1 MKKLNLLLLTLLAL
15 WGATATADVVF
26 DETNFPDENFREAI
40 AYAYWDDYGIRLN
53 DGDILTDEMLN
64 LRTDLGADDYDIHS
78 VQGIEFLAGLYTAN
92 LYMNQIEEIDLSHNH
107 QLVVINLDRNPLR
120 SINLSGC
127 QQLQNLSISPWP
139 NQPGGLEEL
148 DLSDCVSLSQLYIE
162 DEPIVNLD
170 LSHNTLLSYISLF
183 RLSSISSL
191 DLTHIKKINRLEC
204 SGLEQLS
211 EVKLYKPNPTDPI
224 DIGLGYGIEKA
235 IIFNNPNLKSIDV
248 GGQFLLNHFV
258 MENCD
263 QITHMEF
270 PGCSSLREL
279 QIDRNENLET
289 IDFSECED
297 LEILII
303 YENQILKEFDL
314 STNTVLKSLQLR
326 ACPSIKRLIGLRQT
340 AATLE
345 NLIVSNNLTS
355 IDLNNFPKL
364 NYLDVSVILQSQ
376 YISPGNHLN
385 AISLE
390 NDNSLVTLHYEA
402 INGRQIQVY
411 QTVVD
416 SAKQY
421 YIPLAT
427 TSDHLGIKDLIE
439 QENNYKDED
448 TGFDW
453 ARVVAE
459 SITGATLGELD
470 GEQVL
475 WLDPTTKGATEGLH
489 RMTYQYLTHCPNEQ
503 FATVEFY
510 LDWAEETG
518 MTGDVNGDGKVAI
531 DDVTTLID
539 YLLSGD
545 ATGINLDNADVNGEG
560 GITIADVTAL
570 IDILLSGNN

>member
-1 MKKLNLLLLTLLAL
+1 MKNLNLLLLTLLAL

-40 AYAYWDDYGIRLN
+40 ADAYWEDHDIRLN
-53 DGDILTDEMLN
+53 DGDLLTDEMLN

-92 LYMNQIEEIDLSHNH
+92 LDMNQIEEIDLSHNH
-107 QLVVINLDRNPLR
+107 QLVVISLERNPLR

-139 NQPGGLEEL
+139 NQPGALEEL
-148 DLSDCVSLSQLYIE
+148 DLSDCVSLSQLFIT

-170 LSHNTLLSYISLF
+170 LSHNTLLSYISLT

-191 DLTHIKKINRLEC
+191 DLTHIKKINRLEFD
-204 SGLEQLS
+204 GLEQLS
-211 EVKLYKPNPTDPI
+211 EVKLYAPNPIDPI
-224 DIGLGYGIEKA
+224 DIGMGNGINKA
-235 IIFNNPNLKSIDV
+235 FFFNNPNLKSIDV
-248 GGQFLLNHFV
+248 SGQYLLDQFV
-258 MENCD
+258 LENCD
-263 QITHMEF
+263 LITHMEF

-279 QIDRNENLET
+279 QIGRNENLET
-289 IDFSECED
+289 IDFSECEN
-297 LEILII
+297 LENLFIN
-303 YENQILKEFDL
+303 ENQILKEFDL
-314 STNTVLKSLQLR
+314 STSTVLKSLSLT
-326 ACPSIKRLIGLRQT
+326 ACPSIRKLIGLRQT

-345 NLIVSNNLTS
+345 SLIISNNLTS

-364 NYLDVSVILQSQ
+364 NYLDVYLLLS
-376 YISPGNHLN
+376 SPGNHLN

-390 NDNSLVTLHYEA
+390 NDNSLVTLHYKA
-402 INGRQIQVY
+402 IKNGRQIQVY
-411 QTVVD
+411 QTNVD
-416 SAKQY
+416 GAKQY

-439 QENNYKDED
+439 QENNYEDED
-448 TGFDW
+448 TGFEW
-453 ARVVAE
+453 ARVVTE
-459 SITGATLGELD
+459 SITGATLGELN

-475 WLDPTTKGATEGLH
+475 WLDPTTTGATEGLH

-503 FATVEFY
+503 YATLEFY
-510 LDWAEETG
+510 LDWAEATG

-531 DDVTTLID
+531 DDVTALID

-545 ATGINLDNADVNGEG
+545 DTGINLDNADVNGEG

-570 IDILLSGNN
+570 IDILLAGNN